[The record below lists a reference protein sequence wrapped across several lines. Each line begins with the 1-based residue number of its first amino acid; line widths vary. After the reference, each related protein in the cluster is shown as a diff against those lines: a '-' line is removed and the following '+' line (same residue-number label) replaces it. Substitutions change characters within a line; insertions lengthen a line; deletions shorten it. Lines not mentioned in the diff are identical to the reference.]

1 MAGLNGQQEKPETEA
16 LTETPDEN
24 TLENPS
30 QQQSPEDDRKRQD
43 LDKCPLKRQPT
54 SEAVSPSKT
63 KDSVTGTKVKRKARS
78 TRRKLN
84 AMVSNASLHFSDT
97 DSEGELATITPQIRL
112 SRHLSEVQQGPSI
125 SITTE
130 ESEDK
135 GKLAK
140 DSIPEADSK
149 ETLQCNNYVDNLTD
163 VDEIYAS
170 ETENEMRESPSN
182 LQIAEAGCPAETEIE
197 DIDGDEEVQATIYVK
212 PRSDIFYEYSG
223 ETITTKEGDGPF
235 SVEVRNKI
243 YLEEVPRG
251 RSQRNTP
258 EIMVLPNTDEEDMA
272 VSDEELADE
281 ACFNQREVF
290 EDLDVLAASQ
300 IVMKNVNKTDNL
312 LTVKDASDDAF
323 SDCHT
328 DVEDVEQ
335 IE

>member
-1 MAGLNGQQEKPETEA
+1 MEGLNGQEEKPETEA
-16 LTETPDEN
+16 LTETPNEDTVEKPN
-24 TLENPS
+24 
-30 QQQSPEDDRKRQD
+30 QQSSEDDQTKQD
-43 LDKCPLKRQPT
+43 PDKCPLKKQPAN
-54 SEAVSPSKT
+54 EIVSPSKT
-63 KDSVTGTKVKRKARS
+63 KDSLTGTKVKRKARS

-112 SRHLSEVQQGPSI
+112 MRHLSEGQQGPVI

-135 GKLAK
+135 GSLAK
-140 DSIPEADSK
+140 ESVSEVDSK
-149 ETLQCNNYVDNLTD
+149 ETLQCNNCVDSLTD

-170 ETENEMRESPSN
+170 EPENETRESPSN
-182 LQIAEAGCPAETEIE
+182 LKIAEAGCPAETELE
-197 DIDGDEEVQATIYVK
+197 EIDGDEEVQATIYVE
-212 PRSDIFYEYSG
+212 PRSDIFCEYIG

-251 RSQRNTP
+251 RSQPNAP
-258 EIMVLPNTDEEDMA
+258 EIMVLPNTDEEDMT
-272 VSDEELADE
+272 VSDEEFAEE
-281 ACFNQREVF
+281 ACFNQKEVF

-300 IVMKNVNKTDNL
+300 IVMKNINKTDNA
-312 LTVKDASDDAF
+312 LTVKDVSDDAI

-328 DVEDVEQ
+328 DVEEVEQ